1 MPRQRAAHCQSSLLG
16 ARAAVMRVLSA
27 FDDLVC
33 GCCELARRLTR
44 GALPQALKL
53 VMSEVRHIREEALV
67 RVKASTRGKTS
78 SRGAGSFFR
87 KRQGRELDR
96 ADRAQIARSFT
107 FSGSRLASPQCNVAF
122 AAQFHAGLV
131 WKLELDSQFNSGR
144 GLQSSC

>member
-1 MPRQRAAHCQSSLLG
+1 M
-16 ARAAVMRVLSA
+16 V
-27 FDDLVC
+27 
-33 GCCELARRLTR
+33 
-44 GALPQALKL
+44 ALPAAMDAEQLKEAEQGVVKRETEVEMIKQALKL